1 MSDEPSAGDVPA
13 SGSQETGDL
22 IDESDS
28 SQDGKSICKLEQ
40 LFFWTDLSFYFKIN
54 KQNLR
59 PSPIKSWRRKA
70 TTTELQEKYGERNRN
85 ER

>member
-28 SQDGKSICKLEQ
+28 QDGKSICKLEQ
-40 LFFWTDLSFYFKIN
+40 LFFWTDLSFSI
-54 KQNLR
+54 
-59 PSPIKSWRRKA
+59 A
-70 TTTELQEKYGERNRN
+70 TPQLS
-85 ER
+85 